1 MTSSIN
7 NTMVFLLLAS
17 VAVVIGGLI
26 AVPVLM
32 EAADA
37 ANAISEGRNKGKQ
50 GEFASGGKRSGKG
63 GGGINM

>member
-1 MTSSIN
+1 MSMN
-7 NTMVFLLLAS
+7 NTMAILLLAS

-37 ANAISEGRNKGKQ
+37 ANSVSESRNKGQ
-50 GEFASGGKRSGKG
+50 RGS
-63 GGGINM
+63 

>member
-1 MTSSIN
+1 MSM
-7 NTMVFLLLAS
+7 NTTMAILLLAS

-37 ANAISEGRNKGKQ
+37 ANATSESRNKGQQ
-50 GEFASGGKRSGKG
+50 GEKSSGGKRNGPPAH
-63 GGGINM
+63 NL